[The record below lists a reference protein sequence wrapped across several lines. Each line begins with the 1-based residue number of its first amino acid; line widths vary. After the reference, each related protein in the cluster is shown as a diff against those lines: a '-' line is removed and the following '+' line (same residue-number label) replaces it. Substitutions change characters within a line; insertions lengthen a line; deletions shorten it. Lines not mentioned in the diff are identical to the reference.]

1 MEKNINIHLYIIWSN
16 AVSQKDKIIKILNSF
31 FDILCV
37 YKMKLNRNKT
47 IDIMKKLYEFTEKES
62 IEKMNICGYGKIYLI
77 LVRDSSKEE
86 IEINTKYGYIPV
98 HQLAYKAKQKV
109 RQAICNNSLFHGTM
123 TDFELAHDY
132 YSCFHKEFAYEDFYS
147 AQL

>member
-109 RQAICNNSLFHGTM
+109 RTM

>member
-86 IEINTKYGYIPV
+86 IEINTKYGYIDRKSV
-98 HQLAYKAKQKV
+98 V
-109 RQAICNNSLFHGTM
+109 
-123 TDFELAHDY
+123 
-132 YSCFHKEFAYEDFYS
+132 
-147 AQL
+147 